1 MENLNSHQL
10 PMKFHRITY
19 SLNVSGHYIK
29 EPLKISFGKL
39 PEWLKVEVTQT
50 AAPKS
55 NGAETIIHG
64 PTKNGKCLFYTGLRE
79 TGLTNWQYGNH
90 AEFRNGHK
98 SKSLVLFRWSDN
110 DKILTV
116 YFFTGWYYNGR
127 ERLET
132 IIQSIINNLNNESEL

>member
-1 MENLNSHQL
+1 MENLNSQL
-10 PMKFHRITY
+10 PINHRRVIY
-19 SLNVSGHYIK
+19 SLNESGKYLK
-29 EPLKISFGKL
+29 EPSRISFTKL
-39 PEWLKVEVTQT
+39 PEWLKVEITQT
-50 AAPKS
+50 NAPKI

-64 PTKNGKCLFYTGLRE
+64 PTKNGKYLFYTGLRE

-90 AEFRNGHK
+90 AEFRKGHK

-132 IIQSIINNLNNESEL
+132 IIQSIINNLNNETEL